1 MLIYTQNVSTTKEQ
15 DCVGTQT
22 YNAIYPWVPVEIPN
36 RLRSDSIPQQLVD
49 LRAVPEVLEDLLRD
63 GAGQPLLV
71 VRVLYERDPSGHSER
86 PKDNQRR
93 PSALPNRKCDPS
105 SKSSADSSHDGR
117 KGEGMGGFTST
128 TGSSRFGAGL
138 A

>member
-1 MLIYTQNVSTTKEQ
+1 MRTSNKHGT
-15 DCVGTQT
+15 VGEWT

-36 RLRSDSIPQQLVD
+36 WFRSDGIPQQLVN
-49 LRAVPEVLEDLLRD
+49 LRAVPEVLEDLLCN

-71 VRVLYERDPSGHSER
+71 IRVLYERDPSGDSKC

-93 PSALPNRKCDPS
+93 PSALPNGKMQHHHRNRQLTPCTT
-105 SKSSADSSHDGR
+105 DGS
-117 KGEGMGGFTST
+117 GIEGGGRFTST
-128 TGSSRFGAGL
+128 AGRSRFGTGL